1 MGAFGKRVIGKAAWE
16 AQESAVKTARDRG
29 VGFGS
34 RVTGAPTAVE
44 EAPSEDEQVTDEVTA
59 DEAAPSKNAE
69 DKPKAVAQLSLRELE
84 TALQEND
91 TVLFFDEMM
100 DAELA
105 RVEGPRKGGLRLLL
119 KNEEAQEEPREAIVK
134 ELTAALEV

>member
-1 MGAFGKRVIGKAAWE
+1 LRKH
-16 AQESAVKTARDRG
+16 
-29 VGFGS
+29 
-34 RVTGAPTAVE
+34 P
-44 EAPSEDEQVTDEVTA
+44 
-59 DEAAPSKNAE
+59 DEAAVVEDATPSKEAE